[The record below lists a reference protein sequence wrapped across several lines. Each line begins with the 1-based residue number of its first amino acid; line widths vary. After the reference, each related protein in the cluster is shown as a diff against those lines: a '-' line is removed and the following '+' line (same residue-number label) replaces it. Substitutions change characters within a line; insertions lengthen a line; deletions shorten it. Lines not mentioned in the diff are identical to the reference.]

1 MGLTSFLPANG
12 TSGNSAF
19 VAEGYRSAKPGSIDL
34 GSPIQVEG
42 DFITAMG
49 TPLLRGR
56 LFTDSDNKP
65 DAQLVV
71 IVNKTLAEQSWPGQD
86 PIGHRLRLGTT
97 EMQTPWATVI
107 GEVAE
112 VKEGSPD
119 AVPRQQFYIPVDEE
133 ERFVGA
139 LGNPATDVNGN
150 GGYIVLRTSMAP
162 ELVINELRS
171 TVRSLDPQLPLFPL
185 ETMDHAIS
193 DSEAPR
199 RFNTI
204 LISSFAGAALL
215 LAILG
220 IYGVIAF
227 TVALRVQEMAI
238 RLALGSK
245 RSGVIALVLA
255 SGAKLAAAG
264 CALGLIGAV
273 AASRLI
279 QSMVYG
285 VKSWDPLTLVLAAA
299 LVVLLALAASLLPAY
314 RAASTNPVEAL
325 RGE

>member
-1 MGLTSFLPANG
+1 M
-12 TSGNSAF
+12 
-19 VAEGYRSAKPGSIDL
+19 
-34 GSPIQVEG
+34 
-42 DFITAMG
+42 
-49 TPLLRGR
+49 
-56 LFTDSDNKP
+56 DN
-65 DAQLVV
+65 
-71 IVNKTLAEQSWPGQD
+71 
-86 PIGHRLRLGTT
+86 
-97 EMQTPWATVI
+97 
-107 GEVAE
+107 
-112 VKEGSPD
+112 
-119 AVPRQQFYIPVDEE
+119 
-133 ERFVGA
+133 
-139 LGNPATDVNGN
+139 
-150 GGYIVLRTSMAP
+150 
-162 ELVINELRS
+162 
-171 TVRSLDPQLPLFPL
+171 
-185 ETMDHAIS
+185 AIS

-245 RSGVIALVLA
+245 RSGVIGLVLA

-264 CALGLIGAV
+264 CALGLIGAL

-299 LVVLLALAASLLPAY
+299 LVVLLALAASLLPAC

>member
-1 MGLTSFLPANG
+1 
-12 TSGNSAF
+12 
-19 VAEGYRSAKPGSIDL
+19 
-34 GSPIQVEG
+34 
-42 DFITAMG
+42 
-49 TPLLRGR
+49 
-56 LFTDSDNKP
+56 
-65 DAQLVV
+65 
-71 IVNKTLAEQSWPGQD
+71 
-86 PIGHRLRLGTT
+86 
-97 EMQTPWATVI
+97 MQTPWATVI

-119 AVPRQQFYIPVDEE
+119 AAPRQQYYVPVDQLEKLL
-133 ERFVGA
+133 GS
-139 LGNPATDVNGN
+139 LGNPATDINGN
-150 GGYIVLRTSMAP
+150 GGYIVLRTSMPP

-171 TVRSLDPQLPLFPL
+171 AVRSLDPQLPLFPL
-185 ETMDHAIS
+185 ETMNHAVS

-220 IYGVIAF
+220 IYSVIAF

-238 RLALGSK
+238 RLALGSQ
-245 RSGVIALVLA
+245 RSSIIGLVLA

-273 AASRLI
+273 TASRLI

-285 VKSWDPLTLVLAAA
+285 VKTWDPLTLAVAAVL
-299 LVVLLALAASLLPAY
+299 VMLLALGASLLPAQ
-314 RAASTNPVEAL
+314 RAAATNPVEAL
-325 RGE
+325 RAE